1 MPEER
6 EIKIPVDADFVLPDL
21 DGVVEGTRAVD
32 RGTVELSAT
41 YWDTDGLTLLHANLG
56 LRHRSAPS
64 EPGKW
69 TLKAGNRM
77 VGHAVSRE
85 ETDFSGPPGQPPQA
99 AIELIRPEV
108 GEVALHPIARLVT
121 ERHTVD
127 LMAGDSRRA
136 EVADDR
142 VSVRSEDRT
151 IATFREV
158 EVELFDA
165 DDALIDAV
173 MTRLRD
179 AGVGEPEST
188 PKYVRA
194 LRALGHEVP
203 DRISV

>member
-6 EIKIPVDADFVLPDL
+6 EIKIPVDVDFVLPDL
-21 DGVVEGTRAVD
+21 DEVVEGTHAVD

-41 YWDTDGLTLLHANLG
+41 YWDNDALTLLHANLG
-56 LRHRSAPS
+56 LRHRSALG

-77 VGHAVSRE
+77 VGQAVSRE
-85 ETDFSGPPGQPPQA
+85 ETDFPGPPDQPPQA
-99 AIELIRPEV
+99 ALELIRPEV

-121 ERHTVD
+121 DRHTVD
-127 LMAGDSRRA
+127 LIAGAARRA

-142 VSVRSEDRT
+142 VSVCSGDRT
-151 IATFREV
+151 VATFREV

-165 DDALIDAV
+165 DAALIDAV
-173 MTRLRD
+173 MTRLRA
-179 AGVGEPEST
+179 AGIGEPDST

-194 LRALGHEVP
+194 LRALGHDVP
-203 DRISV
+203 DRVSV

>member
-6 EIKIPVDADFVLPDL
+6 EIKIPVHADFVLPDL
-21 DGVVEGTRAVD
+21 DDVVEGTHAVD

-41 YWDTDGLTLLHANLG
+41 YWDTDALTLLHANLG
-56 LRHRSAPS
+56 LRHRSAAG

-77 VGHAVSRE
+77 VGQAVSRE
-85 ETDFSGPPGQPPQA
+85 ETDFPGAPDQPPQA
-99 AIELIRPEV
+99 ALELIRPEV

-121 ERHTVD
+121 DRHTVD
-127 LMAGDSRRA
+127 LMAGAARRA

-142 VSVRSEDRT
+142 VSVRSGDRT
-151 IATFREV
+151 ASTFREV

-165 DDALIDAV
+165 DAALIDAV
-173 MTRLRD
+173 MTRLRA
-179 AGVGEPEST
+179 AGVGEPDST

-194 LRALGHEVP
+194 LRALGHDIP
-203 DRISV
+203 DRVSV